1 MSRRNCAVD
10 VALVLALG
18 VGLVIAFG
26 TPTPSQAGAAS
37 LPGLSLDKTVVT
49 PGSTVTVE
57 GAHWPKFRELQAS
70 VCGGGLFSVSS
81 DCDLAHAVSFGPA
94 DNGVV
99 QTSLV
104 VTIPPV
110 PCPCVVMVT
119 QPYPSEVERLP
130 ITIVGSATRRS
141 KAVLERSILRVSNVR
156 VVSTSS
162 WTSWFGAA
170 SSRQLIVSVHNGGST
185 AIQPLLV
192 ARWVQG
198 SDRFVITSPRSAAC
212 SPRGGAHGITAP
224 FDLTTFSD
232 GTFPVVGKVS
242 GTGFEVSL
250 ASSTSTTPWALYT
263 LGLLAAVA
271 ILLALAVMIGGLSHR
286 DDRDQNDHVTPNP
299 KDNDASLELSQLGHP
314 NDPPLRR
321 PLGGG
326 SRRADVR
333 NSAHGVWQQSL

>member
-1 MSRRNCAVD
+1 
-10 VALVLALG
+10 LALG
-18 VGLVIAFG
+18 VGLVIGCG
-26 TPTPSQAGAAS
+26 TSLPSQAGAAD
-37 LPGLSLDKTVVT
+37 LPELSLDKTVVT
-49 PGSTVTVE
+49 PGSAVTVE
-57 GAHWPKFRELQAS
+57 GAHWPKFRELQAA
-70 VCGGGLFSVSS
+70 VCGGGLLSVSS
-81 DCDLAHAVSFGPA
+81 DCDLEHAVSFGPA

-130 ITIVGSATRRS
+130 ITIVGSSSEPVQRPS
-141 KAVLERSILRVSNVR
+141 VGRSILRVSNVH

-170 SSRQLIVSVHNGGST
+170 ASRELIVSVHNGGST

-198 SDRFVITSPRSAAC
+198 SDRFVITSPQSRLLPAGRSTQ
-212 SPRGGAHGITAP
+212 ITAP

-242 GTGFEVSL
+242 GTGFEVSV
-250 ASSTSTTPWALYT
+250 ASSTNTTPWALYT
-263 LGLLAAVA
+263 LGVLAIVAV
-271 ILLALAVMIGGLSHR
+271 LLALAEMIGGLSHR
-286 DDRDQNDHVTPNP
+286 DDRDQDDHDTTDPR
-299 KDNDASLELSQLGHP
+299 DNGASLELTQLG
-314 NDPPLRR
+314 
-321 PLGGG
+321 
-326 SRRADVR
+326 AF
-333 NSAHGVWQQSL
+333 Q